1 MNFLSN
7 IFSEYFWSQFYHT
20 PSGRRY
26 IEYICEREEGYSEKI
41 CFFHFSP
48 LKNTMNAR
56 NNLEILEFI
65 KTFYSRAYRNLYPMI
80 KFAIQ
85 NDIVIS
91 LNSFTEYDF
100 VIKFQNATPDIWKL
114 LERLLK
120 VYGNYDISVDITQ
133 MVRFYELYIS
143 VSEEFKI
150 TTIKTYIECNIE
162 NLLPCFQEQYID
174 GNNIFMVLS
183 IKDENLIKNI
193 KISDRLLIK
202 LKDPIRFSQSQFL
215 LENYGQYLESH
226 FDFNDIYVSFI
237 ETNISGELYRDLI
250 YFTRWYS
257 IPA

>member
-1 MNFLSN
+1 M
-7 IFSEYFWSQFYHT
+7 
-20 PSGRRY
+20 
-26 IEYICEREEGYSEKI
+26 
-41 CFFHFSP
+41 
-48 LKNTMNAR
+48 
-56 NNLEILEFI
+56 
-65 KTFYSRAYRNLYPMI
+65 
-80 KFAIQ
+80 
-85 NDIVIS
+85 
-91 LNSFTEYDF
+91 
-100 VIKFQNATPDIWKL
+100 
-114 LERLLK
+114 
-120 VYGNYDISVDITQ
+120 YGNYDISVDITQ

-250 YFTRWYS
+250 YFTR
-257 IPA
+257 

>member
-1 MNFLSN
+1 
-7 IFSEYFWSQFYHT
+7 
-20 PSGRRY
+20 
-26 IEYICEREEGYSEKI
+26 
-41 CFFHFSP
+41 
-48 LKNTMNAR
+48 
-56 NNLEILEFI
+56 
-65 KTFYSRAYRNLYPMI
+65 
-80 KFAIQ
+80 
-85 NDIVIS
+85 
-91 LNSFTEYDF
+91 
-100 VIKFQNATPDIWKL
+100 
-114 LERLLK
+114 
-120 VYGNYDISVDITQ
+120 

-250 YFTRWYS
+250 YFTR
-257 IPA
+257 